1 MYRGRGWPV
10 AAGVLTLALAA
21 CTGAQ
26 ATPTPGD
33 GGTTVEVTLQE
44 WAVVPAEMSAPAG
57 QVTFVITNEGP
68 DDVHEFVVIRT
79 DLAPGDLPTDAT
91 GTVVEGGEGME
102 VVDEVEDLPVGD
114 TAELAVELAA
124 GSYVLVCNIYDEDEA
139 EAHYQ
144 MGMRI
149 GFTVE

>member
-1 MYRGRGWPV
+1 MYRGRGWPAV
-10 AAGVLTLALAA
+10 AGVLTLALAA

-26 ATPTPGD
+26 ATPTPG
-33 GGTTVEVTLQE
+33 GTTVEVTLQE
-44 WAVVPAEMSAPAG
+44 WAVVPAQFNAPAG
-57 QVTFVITNEGP
+57 EVTFVITNVGP

-91 GTVVEGGEGME
+91 GAVVEGSEGME
-102 VVDEVEDLPVGD
+102 VVDEVEDLPIGD
-114 TAELAVELAA
+114 TAELTVDLTA
-124 GSYVLVCNIYDEDEA
+124 GSYVLVCNTYDEDEA